1 MAQTVKNLPAMW
13 EIQVQSLG
21 WEDTLEKGMATH
33 TSILGASLMA
43 QMVKTLSA
51 VWVTWVQSLG
61 QKDSLEKGIEHVFMC
76 LLAICISTLEKC
88 LLKPLPILR
97 AEYIAVYI
105 FWIPDS
111 YDICN
116 IPYYICIYI
125 YIYSLIPVYIYIY
138 IYIVLYQ

>member
-1 MAQTVKNLPAMW
+1 
-13 EIQVQSLG
+13 
-21 WEDTLEKGMATH
+21 MATH

-88 LLKPLPILR
+88 LLKPFTHFKGRVYCCLYILDTR
-97 AEYIAVYI
+97 
-105 FWIPDS
+105 
-111 YDICN
+111 
-116 IPYYICIYI
+116 
-125 YIYSLIPVYIYIY
+125 L
-138 IYIVLYQ
+138 L